1 MQVLAERITALI
13 TVIQSFAFFFFF
25 SFSPPHPNTTLVL
38 SLFLVNSQMPFT
50 DILPTCFA
58 RGAKA
63 YVTPRRRRGGRNN
76 KKKKRRQ
83 PRSLEVRIVKERK
96 AQ

>member
-13 TVIQSFAFFFFF
+13 TVIQSFAFFL
-25 SFSPPHPNTTLVL
+25 PHPNTTLVL
-38 SLFLVNSQMPFT
+38 SFFLVNLQMPIT

-58 RGAKA
+58 HDAKA
-63 YVTPRRRRGGRNN
+63 YVTPQ
-76 KKKKRRQ
+76 KKKKKEAA
-83 PRSLEVRIVKERK
+83 PNLEVCIVKEIK

>member
-1 MQVLAERITALI
+1 
-13 TVIQSFAFFFFF
+13 
-25 SFSPPHPNTTLVL
+25 
-38 SLFLVNSQMPFT
+38 MPFT

-63 YVTPRRRRGGRNN
+63 YVTPPREE
-76 KKKKRRQ
+76 KKRKKAD
-83 PRSLEVRIVKERK
+83 RSLEVRIVKERK